1 MKRLVIGI
9 LIAFSLAVAVNAQT
23 FRGTINGT
31 VTDPSGGLV
40 PNATVKATEIA
51 TGIDHTTTTTSD
63 GAFAFQDVPLGLY
76 KVTVTATGFP
86 PYTVDKVEV
95 VAGQIYTLN
104 VKLTLQ
110 QQTTTVEVSAA
121 ALTLDT
127 TTQTQT
133 MTIPDDVV
141 QNIPLNGRDF
151 TQMISVA
158 PGFGGYNVGGFG
170 SLNGT
175 RPNQINWQIDGVD
188 NNDFWHNI
196 PAINQGGVS
205 GIAGTVLP
213 IDATVE
219 FSVQTSSG
227 PEGGRNAGGTANIIL
242 KSGTNDLH
250 GSLYYY
256 NRNEYFADPSP
267 FFVPAPGTK
276 APRERNENYG
286 FSVGGPIIKNKTF
299 YFVSYEK
306 QDFVFGL
313 SGVATEP
320 SAAWVAQ
327 AGALLA
333 NAGNA
338 FGTYTSVPASLASC
352 NVLSGLTSQLSA
364 GQIPAGCNTSGQ
376 GFWPTSGSNS
386 ILNLPATTGNF
397 FSPSAEFGYS
407 YNGVAHLDQQISDKH
422 HLSLHA
428 IIGQGNQ
435 TAPLGGSPALGT
447 ASSNLAYYFEVA
459 PLHDGN
465 YSAVLNSTLTSR
477 WTNQFLFGA
486 SYFNQLFHD
495 NNNSF
500 DTKALG
506 LFLSPDATNHGK
518 PILGAPNVRIS
529 GFEQTGLTPPEGRS
543 DLTLHFTDIVSYS
556 VGRHQFRYGAEYR
569 RGKLNEFY
577 HRRGTGRF
585 SFDGTQGPWF
595 ASCTGADPVKKI
607 GPAGCQALVANN
619 QLANAESLADFL
631 AGDVVASTIVVGNP
645 ERFVHVN
652 AFNAYVQDSF
662 QITKKLNLQ
671 YGLRYEYFGPMQSDT
686 KDIAN
691 FVPGTGFVVQ
701 DSGHPLFDPGKN
713 HFAPRLGFAYQPTGK
728 GDLVVRGGFGVFYDQ
743 INLNPFLDFRPPI
756 TAPSGIHSNPF
767 GAAPNSTY
775 GANRLGQSSY
785 QWDAVQ
791 AGGLSIF
798 PGVQSCS
805 DPNCGATGDPKGL
818 SIYSVSKN
826 FRVPYFYSYN
836 LQVEKGFGNSVVWQ
850 IGYVGTEG
858 RKLNLV
864 SDINQPICSG
874 VPVPTAVL
882 PVKTCPGGAAVTYP
896 YPNFGNIL
904 QLNTIGT
911 SNYNALQTVLKLRA
925 WHGLSSQLAYTWSH
939 SLDEISEYR
948 GTVVDNTY
956 NTRADYGNSDFDTRH
971 LFTVDFTYDVPKAP
985 WATSGW
991 SKRVMND
998 WQISSVMNWHTGQP
1012 YDEILSYL
1020 NLVPGA
1026 NPFASANGVTIDHKF
1041 VPGTGALWINPTA
1054 FCDPNAINPAT
1065 KLTDPQCAGS
1075 PYGNVSRNKWYAPGY
1090 GDLDLSFIKNVPI
1103 TERVKIQLRAD
1114 FFNLFNR
1121 INLSSGVG
1129 ALPAFG
1135 SASPNGD
1142 VCHQDFNT
1150 HRCSA
1155 NFGSTGFGM
1164 VTDTIGDFNGAPA
1177 IGPGEARNIQLVA
1190 KIIF

>member
-1 MKRLVIGI
+1 MKRLVLAI
-9 LIAFSLAVAVNAQT
+9 LVVLSLAVVVNAQT
-23 FRGTINGT
+23 FRGAINGT
-31 VTDPSGGLV
+31 VSDPSGAAV
-40 PNATVKATEIA
+40 PNAAVKATESG
-51 TGIDHTTTTTSD
+51 TGIDHNTVTTSD
-63 GAFAFQDVPLGLY
+63 GAFAFQDIPLGLY

-86 PYTVDKVEV
+86 TYAVDKVEV
-95 VAGQIYTLN
+95 VAGQTYTLQ

-121 ALTLDT
+121 ALVLDT

-151 TQMISVA
+151 TQMIGVA

-175 RPNQINWQIDGVD
+175 RPNQINWQINGVD

-213 IDATVE
+213 IDATEE
-219 FSVQTSSG
+219 FSVQTSAG
-227 PEGGRNAGGTANIIL
+227 PEGGRNAGGTANIVL

-256 NRNEYFADPSP
+256 NRNEYFASPSP
-267 FFVPAPGTK
+267 FFQPCTLGAAACAAAGKLAK

-286 FSVGGPIIKNKTF
+286 FSVGGPIFKNKTF
-299 YFVSYEK
+299 YFVNYEK
-306 QDFVFGL
+306 NDFVFGL
-313 SGVATEP
+313 SGKATEP
-320 SAAWVAQ
+320 SAAYV
-327 AGALLA
+327 A
-333 NAGNA
+333 NAAAVLQAAG
-338 FGTYTSVPASLASC
+338 VPISLSSC
-352 NVLSGLTSQLSA
+352 NVLAGLTSQVPA
-364 GQIPAGCNTSGQ
+364 AQIPTGCKQSGA

-386 ILNLPATTGNF
+386 ILNLPAQPFNF
-397 FSPSAEFGYS
+397 FSPSSEFGYS
-407 YNGVAHLDQQISDKH
+407 YNGVARLDHQISDKH

-435 TAPLGGSPALGT
+435 VAPLGGSPALGT
-447 ASSNLAYYFEVA
+447 ASSNLSYYFEVA

-465 YSAVLNSTLTSR
+465 YGAVLNSTLSSR

-506 LFLSPDATNHGK
+506 LFLSPDATNHGQ
-518 PILGAPNVRIS
+518 PILGAPNIRIT

-543 DLTLHFTDIVSYS
+543 DLTLHFTDILSYS
-556 VGRHQFRYGAEYR
+556 VGKHQFRYGAEFR
-569 RGKLNEFY
+569 HGKLNEFY

-585 SFDGTQGPWF
+585 NFDGTQGTW
-595 ASCTGADPVKKI
+595 A
-607 GPAGCQALVANN
+607 AGTDSLTKA
-619 QLANAESLADFL
+619 LADFL
-631 AGDVVASTIVVGNP
+631 AGDVSSSTIAVGNP

-652 AFNAYVQDSF
+652 AFNAYVQDSW

-671 YGLRYEYFGPMQSDT
+671 YGLRYEYFGPMQSDKT
-686 KDIAN
+686 GDIAN
-691 FVPGTGFVVQ
+691 FVPGTGFTTQ
-701 DSGHPLFDPGKN
+701 GPLFDPGKN
-713 HFAPRLGFAYQPTGK
+713 HFAPRLGFAYQPTAK
-728 GDLVVRGGFGVFYDQ
+728 GDLVVRGGVGVFYDQ

-756 TAPSGIHSNPF
+756 AAPSGIQGNPF
-767 GAAPNSTY
+767 GATPVSTY
-775 GANRLGQSSY
+775 SKSGY

-791 AGGLSIF
+791 AGGASIF
-798 PGVQSCS
+798 PGVQACS
-805 DPNCGATGDPKGL
+805 NPNCATGPFGL
-818 SIYSVSKN
+818 TAYSVSKN
-826 FRVPYFYSYN
+826 FRVPYFYNYN
-836 LQVEKGFGNSVVWQ
+836 LQVEKSFGNAAVLQV
-850 IGYVGTEG
+850 GYVGSEG

-864 SDINQPICSG
+864 SDINTPICNG
-874 VPVPTAVL
+874 VPVPTGLL
-882 PVKTCPGGAAVTYP
+882 PVTTCPGGGPVTYP

-911 SNYNALQTVLKLRA
+911 SNYNALQTILRLRA
-925 WHGLSSQLAYTWSH
+925 WHGLSSQIAYTWSH

-948 GTVVDNTY
+948 ATVVDNAY
-956 NTRADYGNSDFDTRH
+956 NPRADYGNSDFDTRH
-971 LFTVDFTYDVPKAP
+971 LFTISGTYDVPKAP
-985 WATSGW
+985 WATSAW
-991 SKRVMND
+991 SKRLMND
-998 WQISSVMNWHTGQP
+998 WQISSVMNFHTGQP

-1041 VPGTGALWINPTA
+1041 SAANGGKLWINPTA
-1054 FCDPNAINPAT
+1054 FCDPNAGDPACT
-1065 KLTDPQCAGS
+1065 GS
-1075 PYGNVSRNKWYAPGY
+1075 PFGNVSRNKWYAPGF
-1090 GDLDLSFIKNVPI
+1090 GDVDLSFIKNIPI
-1103 TERVKIQLRAD
+1103 TERVRIQLRAD

-1121 INLSSGVG
+1121 VNLSSGVG
-1129 ALPAFG
+1129 ALAAFG

-1142 VCHQDFNT
+1142 ICFQDSTT
-1150 HRCSA
+1150 HRCAAPSSSA
-1155 NFGSTGFGM
+1155 YGGFGL
-1164 VTDTIGDFNGAPA
+1164 VSDTIGDFNGAPA

>member
-1 MKRLVIGI
+1 MKRLALAIVVV
-9 LIAFSLAVAVNAQT
+9 LSLAVGVSAQT

-31 VTDPSGGLV
+31 VTDPSGALV
-40 PNATVKATEIA
+40 PNAAVRATEIS
-51 TGIDHTTTTTSD
+51 TGIDHATTTTSD
-63 GAFAFQDVPLGLY
+63 GAFAFQDIALGLY

-86 PYTVDKVEV
+86 AYTVDKVEV
-95 VAGQIYTLN
+95 VAGSIYTLQ

-110 QQTTTVEVSAA
+110 QQATTVEVSAA

-151 TQMISVA
+151 TQLISVA

-213 IDATVE
+213 IDSVVE
-219 FSVQTSSG
+219 FSAQTSSG
-227 PEGGRNAGGTANIIL
+227 PEGGRNAGGTVNVVT
-242 KSGTNDLH
+242 KGGTNDLH

-256 NRNEYFADPSP
+256 NRNEYFASPSP
-267 FFVPAPGTK
+267 FFTPAPGTK

-286 FSVGGPIIKNKTF
+286 FSAGGPIIKNKTF
-299 YFVSYEK
+299 FFVSYEK

-313 SGVATEP
+313 SGIATEP
-320 SAAWVAQ
+320 SAAWVAK
-327 AGALLA
+327 AGTLLA
-333 NAGNA
+333 NAGGA
-338 FGTYTSVPASLASC
+338 FGAYTPVPVSAASC
-352 NVLSGLTSQLSA
+352 NVLAGLTSQLPAS
-364 GQIPAGCNTSGQ
+364 QIPAGCNNATGK

-386 ILNLPATTGNF
+386 ITNLPATTLNF

-407 YNGVAHLDQQISDKH
+407 YNGVARLDHQFSDKH
-422 HLSLHA
+422 HLSLRA

-447 ASSNLAYYFEVA
+447 ASSNLSYYFEVA

-465 YSAVLNSTLTSR
+465 YSAVLNSTLSSR
-477 WTNQFLFGA
+477 VTNQFLFGA
-486 SYFNQLFHD
+486 SYFNQLFND
-495 NNNSF
+495 NNSSF
-500 DTKALG
+500 VTKSLG
-506 LFLSPDATNHGK
+506 LFLSPDATIGGK
-518 PILGAPNVRIS
+518 PINGAPNVRIS
-529 GFEQTGLTPPEGRS
+529 GFENTGLTPPEGRS
-543 DLTLHFTDIVSYS
+543 DLTLHFTDIVSYTI
-556 VGRHQFRYGAEYR
+556 GKHQFRYGAEFR

-585 SFDGTQGPWF
+585 VFDGTQGPW
-595 ASCTGADPVKKI
+595 SSGSTCTGTN
-607 GPAGCQALVANN
+607 AN
-619 QLANAESLADFL
+619 LPLCALADFL
-631 AGDVVASTIVVGNP
+631 AGDVKSSTIAVGNP

-652 AFNAYVQDSF
+652 AFNAYVQDSW

-671 YGLRYEYFGPMQSDT
+671 YGLRYEYFGPMQSDKT
-686 KDIAN
+686 GDIAN

-701 DSGHPLFDPGKN
+701 SSGRPLFDPGKN
-713 HFAPRLGFAYQPTGK
+713 HFGPRLGFAYQPTAK
-728 GDLVVRGGFGVFYDQ
+728 GDLVVRGGVGVFYDQ

-756 TAPSGIHSNPF
+756 AASQGIQGNAF
-767 GAAPNSTY
+767 GSSPVSTY
-775 GANRLGQSSY
+775 SKNGY

-791 AGGLSIF
+791 AGGKSIF
-798 PGVQSCS
+798 PGVQACT
-805 DPNCGATGDPKGL
+805 DPNCAAATDPKGL
-818 SIYSVSKN
+818 SAYSVSKN
-826 FRVPYFYSYN
+826 FRVPYFYNYN
-836 LQVEKGFGNSVVWQ
+836 LQVEKGFGNAVVWQ
-850 IGYVGTEG
+850 IGYVGSEG

-864 SDINQPICSG
+864 SNINQN
-874 VPVPTAVL
+874 
-882 PVKTCPGGAAVTYP
+882 GAF
-896 YPNFGNIL
+896 PNFGNIL

-939 SLDEISEYR
+939 ALDEISEYR
-948 GTVVDNTY
+948 ATVVDDAFNPK
-956 NTRADYGNSDFDTRH
+956 RDYGNGDFDTRH
-971 LFTVDFTYDVPKAP
+971 LFTIDFTYDVPKAP
-985 WATSGW
+985 WATSALT
-991 SKRVMND
+991 KRVFND
-998 WQISSVMNWHTGQP
+998 WQVSSVMNFHTGQP

-1020 NLVPGA
+1020 NVVG
-1026 NPFASANGVTIDHKF
+1026 NPFASGNGVTIDHKF
-1041 VPGTGALWINPTA
+1041 SAANGGTLWINPTA

-1065 KLTDPQCAGS
+1065 KLRDPVCTAVS
-1075 PYGNVSRNKWYAPGY
+1075 SSLYGNISRNKWYAPGF
-1090 GDLDLSFIKNVPI
+1090 GDVDLSFIKNIPI
-1103 TERVKIQLRAD
+1103 TERVKVQLRAD

-1129 ALPAFG
+1129 ALSAFG
-1135 SASPNGD
+1135 TASPNGD
-1142 VCHQDFNT
+1142 VCSMNFTT
-1150 HRCSA
+1150 HRCSSDFA
-1155 NFGSTGFGM
+1155 TTGFGL
-1164 VTDTIGDFNGAPA
+1164 VSDTIGDFNGAPA

>member
-1 MKRLVIGI
+1 V
-9 LIAFSLAVAVNAQT
+9 AVAADAQT
-23 FRGTINGT
+23 FRGSINGT

-51 TGIDHTTTTTSD
+51 TGIDHATTTTSD
-63 GAFAFQDVPLGLY
+63 GAFAFQDIALGFY
-76 KVTVTATGFP
+76 KVVVTATGFP
-86 PYTVDKVEV
+86 TYTVDKVEV
-95 VAGQIYTLN
+95 VAGQIYTLQ
-104 VKLTLQ
+104 VKLQLQ

-175 RPNQINWQIDGVD
+175 RPNQINWQINGVD

-227 PEGGRNAGGTANIIL
+227 PEGGRNAGGTANIVL

-250 GSLYYY
+250 GSAYYY
-256 NRNEYFADPSP
+256 NRNEAFADHSP

-276 APRERNENYG
+276 APRQRNENYG
-286 FSVGGPIIKNKTF
+286 FSVGGPVIKNKTF
-299 YFVSYEK
+299 FFLSYEK
-306 QDFVFGL
+306 QEFVFGL

-320 SAAWVAQ
+320 SAAWVQ
-327 AGALLA
+327 RAGALLA
-333 NAGNA
+333 ASNKP
-338 FGTYTSVPASLASC
+338 VSLASC
-352 NVLSGLTSQLSA
+352 NVLAGLTRDLPAS
-364 GQIPAGCNTSGQ
+364 QIPAGCQTGGA

-386 ILNLPATTGNF
+386 ILNLPATTSNF
-397 FSPSAEFGYS
+397 FSPSTEFGYS
-407 YNGVAHLDQQISDKH
+407 YNGVARLDHQISDKH

-447 ASSNLAYYFEVA
+447 ASSNLVYYFEVA

-465 YSAVLNSTLTSR
+465 YGATLNSTLSAR
-477 WTNQFLFGA
+477 LTNQFLFGA

-506 LFLSPDATNHGK
+506 LFLSPDATTHGK
-518 PILGAPNVRIS
+518 PILGAPNIRIS

-556 VGRHQFRYGAEYR
+556 VGKHQFRFGAEYR

-585 SFDGTQGPWF
+585 SFDGTQGPW
-595 ASCTGADPVKKI
+595 ASSATCTGASAN
-607 GPAGCQALVANN
+607 PALCA
-619 QLANAESLADFL
+619 LADFL
-631 AGDVVASTIVVGNP
+631 AGDVSASTIVVGNP

-652 AFNAYVQDSF
+652 AFNAYVQDSY
-662 QITKKLNLQ
+662 QLTKKLNLQ
-671 YGLRYEYFGPMQSDT
+671 YGLRYEYFGPMSSDG

-691 FVPGTGFVVQ
+691 FLPGTGFVVQ
-701 DSGHPLFDPGKN
+701 TGGHPLFDPGKN

-743 INLNPFLDFRPPI
+743 VNLNPFLDFRPPI
-756 TAPSGIHSNPF
+756 TAPSGVHSNPF

-775 GANRLGQSSY
+775 GAPFCGTLVGGNGSNF

-791 AGGLSIF
+791 RAACPAGYTNANAANSAGSIF
-798 PGVQSCS
+798 AGVRACS
-805 DPNCGATGDPKGL
+805 DPNCAAATDPKGL
-818 SIYSVSKN
+818 SIYSVSPN
-826 FRVPYFYSYN
+826 FRVPYFYNYN
-836 LQVEKGFGNSVVWQ
+836 VQIEKGFSNSMVWQ
-850 IGYVGTEG
+850 IGYVGSEG

-864 SDINQPICSG
+864 SNINQPIVGG
-874 VPVPTAVL
+874 VPIPNNFL
-882 PVKTCPGGAAVTYP
+882 PVTGVTLP

-904 QLNTIGT
+904 QLNTTGT

-925 WHGLSSQLAYTWSH
+925 WHGLSSQIAYTWSH
-939 SLDEISEYR
+939 SLDQISEYR
-948 GTVVDNTY
+948 GTVVDNNY
-956 NTRADYGNSDFDTRH
+956 NSRLDYGNSDFDTRH
-971 LFTVDFTYDVPKAP
+971 LFTIDFTYDVPKAP
-985 WATSGW
+985 WATSGLT
-991 SKRVMND
+991 KRVFND
-998 WQISSVMNWHTGQP
+998 WQVSSVMNWHSGQP

-1020 NLVPGA
+1020 NLIPGA

-1041 VPGTGALWINPTA
+1041 VPGTGTLWINPTA
-1054 FCDPNAINPAT
+1054 FCDPSAG
-1065 KLTDPQCAGS
+1065 DPGCTGS
-1075 PYGNVSRNKWYAPGY
+1075 PYGNVSRNKYYAPGY
-1090 GDLDLSFIKNVPI
+1090 GDVDLSFIKNIPI

-1129 ALPAFG
+1129 ALAAFG
-1135 SASPNGD
+1135 SGSPNGNTCVED
-1142 VCHQDFNT
+1142 LKT

-1177 IGPGEARNIQLVA
+1177 IGPGEARNIQLVG

>member
-1 MKRLVIGI
+1 MKRLVLAI
-9 LIAFSLAVAVNAQT
+9 LVVLSLAVAVNGQT
-23 FRGTINGT
+23 FRGAINGT
-31 VTDPSGGLV
+31 VTDPSGGVV
-40 PNATVKATEIA
+40 PNAQVKATESA
-51 TGIDHTTTTTSD
+51 TGLDHNTVTTSE
-63 GAFAFQDVPLGLY
+63 GQFSFQDIPLGLY

-86 PYTVDKVEV
+86 AYTVDKVEV
-95 VAGQIYTLN
+95 VAGTIYTLQVN
-104 VKLTLQ
+104 LKLAQ
-110 QQTTTVEVSAA
+110 ATTTVEVSAA
-121 ALTLDT
+121 SLVLDT

-151 TQMISVA
+151 TQLISVA

-175 RPNQINWQIDGVD
+175 RPNQINWQINGVD

-213 IDATVE
+213 IDATEE

-227 PEGGRNAGGTANIIL
+227 PEGGRNAGGTANIVL
-242 KSGTNDLH
+242 KSGTNALH

-256 NRNEYFADPSP
+256 NRNEIFGDPSP
-267 FFVPAPGTK
+267 FFVPGPGKK

-286 FSVGGPIIKNKTF
+286 FSAGGPIIKNKTF
-299 YFVSYEK
+299 FFLSYEK

-333 NAGNA
+333 SNN
-338 FGTYTSVPASLASC
+338 VPVSLASC
-352 NVLSGLTSQLSA
+352 NVLAGLTAQLPA
-364 GQIPAGCNTSGQ
+364 PQIPAGCKTSGA

-386 ILNLPATTGNF
+386 ILNLPANNGNF

-407 YNGVAHLDQQISDKH
+407 YNGVARLDQQISDKH

-465 YSAVLNSTLTSR
+465 YGAVLNSTLSSR
-477 WTNQFLFGA
+477 LTNQFLFGA

-500 DTKALG
+500 VTKDLG
-506 LFLSPDATNHGK
+506 LFLSPDATKNGQ
-518 PILGAPNVRIS
+518 PINGAPNIRIS

-543 DLTLHFTDIVSYS
+543 DLTTHYTDIVSYS
-556 VGRHQFRYGAEYR
+556 VGKHQFRFGAEYR
-569 RGKLNEFY
+569 HGRLNEFY

-585 SFDGTQGPWF
+585 NFDGSRGPWSSS
-595 ASCTGADPVKKI
+595 ATCTSNPSLCA
-607 GPAGCQALVANN
+607 
-619 QLANAESLADFL
+619 LADFL
-631 AGDVVASTIVVGNP
+631 AGDVSSSTIVVGNP

-652 AFNAYVQDSF
+652 AFNAYVQDSW
-662 QITKKLNLQ
+662 QLTKKLNVQ
-671 YGLRYEYFGPMQSDT
+671 YGLRYEYFGPLQSDKT
-686 KDIAN
+686 GDIAN

-701 DSGHPLFDPGKN
+701 DGSHPLFSPGKD
-713 HFAPRLGFAYQPTGK
+713 HFAPRLGFAYQPTAK

-767 GAAPNSTY
+767 GNSPNSTY
-775 GANRLGQSSY
+775 GAPFCGTLANGSY

-791 AGGLSIF
+791 QATCPAGYTNAGKANTAGPIF
-798 PGVQSCS
+798 AGVRPCS
-805 DPNCGATGDPKGL
+805 DPNCAAATDPKGL

-826 FRVPYFYSYN
+826 FRVPYFYNYN
-836 LQVEKGFGNSVVWQ
+836 LQVEKGFGNAVVWQ
-850 IGYVGTEG
+850 IGYVGSQG

-864 SDINQPICSG
+864 SNINQPIIAG
-874 VPVPTAVL
+874 VPVPNGLL
-882 PVKTCPGGAAVTYP
+882 PVTGATLP
-896 YPNFGNIL
+896 FPNFGNIL

-911 SNYNALQTVLKLRA
+911 SNYNALQTVLKLRG
-925 WHGLSSQLAYTWSH
+925 WRGLSSQIAYTWSH
-939 SLDEISEYR
+939 ALDDISEYR

-956 NTRADYGNSDFDTRH
+956 NRRADYGNGDFDTRH
-971 LFTVDFTYDVPKAP
+971 LFTLDFTYDVPKAP
-985 WATSGW
+985 WATSSW
-991 SKRVMND
+991 SKHVMNN

-1012 YDEILSYL
+1012 YDEVLSYL

-1026 NPFASANGVTIDHKF
+1026 NPFASGGGVTIDHKF
-1041 VPGTGALWINPTA
+1041 VPGTGTLWINPTA
-1054 FCDPNAINPAT
+1054 FCDPNAG
-1065 KLTDPQCAGS
+1065 DPGCTGS
-1075 PYGNVSRNKWYAPGY
+1075 PFGNISRNKWYGPAY
-1090 GDLDLSFIKNVPI
+1090 GDVDLSFIKNVPI

-1121 INLSSGVG
+1121 INLASGVG
-1129 ALPAFG
+1129 SVPAFG
-1135 SASPNGD
+1135 TASPNGD
-1142 VCHQDFNT
+1142 ICSEDKTT

-1155 NFGSTGFGM
+1155 NFASTGFGM

-1177 IGPGEARNIQLVA
+1177 IGPGEARNIQLAV